1 MAAMAM
7 SAAATSTHTESD
19 MTIIIYHNP
28 KCSTSRNVLSALRE
42 AGHDLHIVEYLKT
55 PPSKEELKDMV
66 AKMDATLRDIV
77 RTKEPIY
84 QQLNLDKVTDEQ
96 LLQAMVEH
104 PVLIN
109 RPIVI
114 KGRTVKLCRPAE
126 TVNELL

>member
-1 MAAMAM
+1 
-7 SAAATSTHTESD
+7 

-42 AGHDLHIVEYLKT
+42 AGHDPHIVEYLKT
-55 PPSKEELKDMV
+55 PPTKEQLKDLV
-66 AKMDATLRDIV
+66 AKMDGTLRDIV

-84 QQLNLDKVTDEQ
+84 KELGLDQPDVSDGQ
-96 LLQAMVEH
+96 LLEALTEH

-114 KGRTVKLCRPAE
+114 KGETAKLCRPAE
-126 TVNELL
+126 TVKELL